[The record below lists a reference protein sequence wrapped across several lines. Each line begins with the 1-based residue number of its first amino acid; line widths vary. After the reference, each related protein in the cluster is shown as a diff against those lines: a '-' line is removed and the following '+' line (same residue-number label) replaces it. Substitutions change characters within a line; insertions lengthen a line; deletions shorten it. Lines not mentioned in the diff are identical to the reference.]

1 MRAPTERDQ
10 CQAKLDM
17 LVEGFMGD
25 DWDAYREAFAW
36 LHDFTNQKNTE
47 RGRVMRGG
55 NWFTVQT
62 IESVRERARSAAAR
76 KSNGNCRRGNRRGSG
91 CCAGLNFGT

>member
-1 MRAPTERDQ
+1 MRPRTERDQ

-36 LHDFTNQKNTE
+36 LRDFTDQKNTE
-47 RGRVMRGG
+47 RGRVMCGG
-55 NWFTVQT
+55 NWFTPQT

-76 KSNGNCRRGNRRGSG
+76 K
-91 CCAGLNFGT
+91 